1 MKGHLLLSI
10 AAAEA
15 ALADLRFLSPYDHQ
29 FLLTD
34 FSLSKL

>member
-1 MKGHLLLSI
+1 MEGHLLLCI

-15 ALADLRFLSPYDHQ
+15 VLADLRFLSPYDHH

-34 FSLSKL
+34 FSISKL